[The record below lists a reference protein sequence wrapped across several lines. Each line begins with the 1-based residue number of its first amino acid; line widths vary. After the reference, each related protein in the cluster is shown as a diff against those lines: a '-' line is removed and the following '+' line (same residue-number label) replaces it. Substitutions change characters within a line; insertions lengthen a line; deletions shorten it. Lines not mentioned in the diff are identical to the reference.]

1 MLKALKRNVSK
12 EADQLLDW
20 YAGSYSV
27 PHIRASNFFLAML
40 C

>member
-20 YAGSYSV
+20 CACRHGRV
-27 PHIRASNFFLAML
+27 AHARV
-40 C
+40 